1 MHFKHKG
8 YFGVVLIYTITTI
21 ALPLVSRCEPTASSF
36 QSNSPPDD
44 SKGHLTTES
53 SSSHSSGP
61 DVGERLDLG
70 SRRAEDLLNSDDLHS
85 RKEKPSS
92 IPEEKPE
99 KRLRPKM
106 ASSSGPTG
114 VSDRHNPRQ
123 AEDEP
128 VYSYGDCREGKIK
141 HVVYGKFVIAGQLE
155 PNVPTLDYQSE
166 SSASGKPLS
175 RTHLTPGSS
184 SLCLRFTLLL

>member
-53 SSSHSSGP
+53 SSSHSSSP
-61 DVGERLDLG
+61 DVGERLNLG

-92 IPEEKPE
+92 SPEEKPE
-99 KRLRPKM
+99 KRLRPRM
-106 ASSSGPTG
+106 ASSSGPKG

-155 PNVPTLDYQSE
+155 PNLPTLDYQSD
-166 SSASGKPLS
+166 SSASGKLLS
-175 RTHLTPGSS
+175 
-184 SLCLRFTLLL
+184 

>member
-44 SKGHLTTES
+44 SKGHITTES

-61 DVGERLDLG
+61 DVGERL
-70 SRRAEDLLNSDDLHS
+70 LNSDDLHS

-92 IPEEKPE
+92 SPEEKPE
-99 KRLRPKM
+99 KRLRPRM

-128 VYSYGDCREGKIK
+128 VYSYGRCREGKIK

-175 RTHLTPGSS
+175 
-184 SLCLRFTLLL
+184 